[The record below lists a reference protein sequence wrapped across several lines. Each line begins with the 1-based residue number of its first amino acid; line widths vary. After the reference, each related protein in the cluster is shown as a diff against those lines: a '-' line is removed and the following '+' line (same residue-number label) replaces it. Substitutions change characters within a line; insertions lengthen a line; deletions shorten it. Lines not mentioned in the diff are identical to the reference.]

1 MLCAI
6 CLNFTRKNQCCN
18 YRFKLLYQCFIKL
31 SNNLRY
37 KLLKKFKMKKI
48 LLFALILRL
57 VLAFFAFHPD
67 VYDQLNWGKDL
78 YTNGLIGFYERD
90 IPDAGPPNYP
100 PLYFLII
107 TAHKNIYELIKN
119 ILWNINVNIESFPS
133 NIYLWFESSL
143 GEIYFNK
150 ILPIAGDFG
159 IAFFLYKL
167 VKVLKDKKSAKKA
180 VIIFLLFTPSWYISS
195 VWGQTDSLYLSLLL
209 GSVYF
214 LLNGNLKP
222 SFNFYI
228 LSLLIK
234 PIGLLIAPV
243 YFFYLFKKYKITT
256 AINFV
261 IYSLFFSVLFY
272 IPFYT
277 DFSIPD
283 FFSLYLIK
291 TREISGYISS
301 NAFNIWGAIYGF
313 GPVAD
318 SKLLYGISLLYWGI
332 LFYAVFTIT
341 LFCRMRKTILSKYLP
356 LYLSAIGL
364 CAFMFLTRMHE
375 RYFYLPFM
383 FLLISAFI
391 FKKIKPVF
399 IFFNVLFFINLYHYW
414 WMPYSQ
420 NLKNLFSLNAVEFIL
435 CFASV
440 VLFIRVCKLISH
452 KL

>member
-1 MLCAI
+1 
-6 CLNFTRKNQCCN
+6 
-18 YRFKLLYQCFIKL
+18 
-31 SNNLRY
+31 
-37 KLLKKFKMKKI
+37 MKKI
-48 LLFALILRL
+48 VILALLLRL
-57 VLAFFAFHPD
+57 CLAFFAFHSD

-119 ILWNINVNIESFPS
+119 ILWNINQNIKSFPS
-133 NIYLWFESSL
+133 NIYLWFESSG

-150 ILPIAGDFG
+150 ILPTAGDFG

-180 VIIFLLFTPSWYISS
+180 VAIFLLFTPSWYISS

-214 LLNGNLKP
+214 LLIENLKP
-222 SFNFYI
+222 SYNLYI

-243 YFFYLFKKYKITT
+243 YFIYLFKKYKIAS

-277 DFSIPD
+277 DFTIPD

-313 GPVAD
+313 GPVSD
-318 SKLLYGISLLYWGI
+318 SKLLYGISIFHWGVAILTGFTFWLLKK
-332 LFYAVFTIT
+332 
-341 LFCRMRKTILSKYLP
+341 MKKTISKNQLMLFLLITSLS
-356 LYLSAIGL
+356 
-364 CAFMFLTRMHE
+364 AFMFLTRMHE
-375 RYFYLPFM
+375 RYFYLPFV
-383 FLLISAFI
+383 FLIISAF
-391 FKKIKPVF
+391 FFNKLKSVF

-414 WMPYSQ
+414 WVPYWLT
-420 NLKNLFSLNAVEFIL
+420 LKTFFSLRLVEFVF
-435 CFASV
+435 CFISV
-440 VLFIRVCKLISH
+440 VLFMRIYRLINH
-452 KL
+452 KI